1 MRSLI
6 LAVVVL
12 AGVLACTSAA
22 PQFHRKELAL
32 LETLLAEA
40 AKINST
46 IRFGNNTIVASGIA
60 NAVANSNDGTIRPT
74 PPENQWGNNNNYN
87 NFNNYRYPYY
97 YGGGYW
103 RTVNTVNGEIV
114 EDLDMTQEGSH
125 EESHELSD
133 QESGEDSWSQEDETE
148 EDDEEDEEDIHQENA
163 DEQGDESQ
171 EDEADEGQNLD
182 EEAADMELDL
192 LEKEL
197 NEQDNN

>member
-1 MRSLI
+1 MRSLT

-12 AGVLACTSAA
+12 AGVLAYTSAF
-22 PQFHRKELAL
+22 PQFNRKDLAF

-46 IRFGNNTIVASGIA
+46 IRFGNNTIITSGIA

-74 PPENQWGNNNNYN
+74 PPENQSGNNNKNYN
-87 NFNNYRYPYY
+87 YNYRYPYFY
-97 YGGGYW
+97 GGYW
-103 RTVNTVNGEIV
+103 RKVDSPNGEIV
-114 EDLDMTQEGSH
+114 EDLDISQGESY

-133 QESGEDSWSQEDETE
+133 PESGEDIWSEEDESE
-148 EDDEEDEEDIHQENA
+148 GNDDEEDDDEDDDEENT

-171 EDEADEGQNLD
+171 EEADEQPDLL
-182 EEAADMELDL
+182 EEAADLELDA

-197 NEQDNN
+197 IEQTTN

>member
-12 AGVLACTSAA
+12 AGILACTSAV
-22 PQFHRKELAL
+22 PQFNRKQLAI

-40 AKINST
+40 GKINST

-60 NAVANSNDGTIRPT
+60 NAVANSNDGTIRPN
-74 PPENQWGNNNNYN
+74 PPQNQWGNNNNYN
-87 NFNNYRYPYY
+87 NYNNYRYPYY
-97 YGGGYW
+97 YGGYW

-114 EDLDMTQEGSH
+114 EDLDASQEGSY

-133 QESGEDSWSQEDETE
+133 QESNEDSWSQEDETE
-148 EDDEEDEEDIHQENA
+148 EDDDEEDEEDIHQENA

-171 EDEADEGQNLD
+171 EDEADEGQDLY

-197 NEQDNN
+197 NEKDNN